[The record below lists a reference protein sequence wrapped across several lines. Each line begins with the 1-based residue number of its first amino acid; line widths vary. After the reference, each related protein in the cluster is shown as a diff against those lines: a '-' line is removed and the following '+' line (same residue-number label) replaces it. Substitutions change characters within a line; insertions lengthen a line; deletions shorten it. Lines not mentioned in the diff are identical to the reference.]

1 MVPRRRSPFAGA
13 GAVVCALLL
22 LAGCSP
28 IPVGVTAVSQRDG
41 HLLVAVMRCDDT
53 ALERVS
59 VEHGG
64 PLKVDEP
71 RDYIDDGRWTTDRDD
86 SDVIVLD
93 TAAVGEG
100 WTTEKP
106 LGPLDPRIAYQVSA
120 GGGFDDPMGS
130 VGFTADEIAA
140 LDEGQW
146 LYEDGET
153 RQDGAVRPTTTDLA
167 ELREQECDA

>member
-1 MVPRRRSPFAGA
+1 MILRRRSRPAGA
-13 GAVVCALLL
+13 GLVVCASLL

-28 IPVGVTAVSQRDG
+28 IPVGLTAVSQRDG

-53 ALERVS
+53 ALERIS

-71 RDYIDDGRWTTDRDD
+71 REYIEDGRWATDRDD
-86 SDVIVLD
+86 DDVIVLD
-93 TAAVGEG
+93 TSAVGEG
-100 WTTEKP
+100 WTTKEP
-106 LGPLDPRIAYQVSA
+106 LGQLDPEIAYSVSA

-130 VGFTADEIAA
+130 VGFTADEIAT

-146 LYEDGET
+146 LYEDGDP

-167 ELREQECDA
+167 ELRERECDT